1 MSASFP
7 FYPTSAVSCREVL
20 KLIALAQEAVMK
32 EGPWEVSKTA
42 RSPCPLSGPFHVQ
55 AIQPGRPSG
64 QGSSE
69 AALGQGRLRK
79 THSSLL
85 L

>member
-7 FYPTSAVSCREVL
+7 FYPISAVSCREVL

-32 EGPWEVSKTA
+32 EGSWEASKTA

-55 AIQPGRPSG
+55 AIQPGPSG
-64 QGSSE
+64 QRSSE
-69 AALGQGRLRK
+69 AALGEGRLRK